1 VAVLQVPLVMNNAL
15 VPLVHGAKVGD
26 SLVHRGLEQP
36 LANAQHEPRYMD
48 FRVIF
53 RRDLR
58 NEILDNVL
66 TIVELLNLC

>member
-1 VAVLQVPLVMNNAL
+1 MAVLRLPLVMNNAL
-15 VPLVHGAKVGD
+15 VPLVHGTKVGD

-36 LANAQHEPRYMD
+36 LANTQHEPRYVD

-66 TIVELLNLC
+66 TIIELLNFC